1 MAIACIDPTQKI
13 AEDWK
18 ANPYYDRA
26 EQEDWMDLFWGQ
38 DSHFRRLFEKLDT
51 TVVVDLACGHGRHT
65 ARLLSIK
72 TGRHRP
78 KKLYLLDVNQENVE
92 YCKARFAG
100 NPGVQ
105 AFRNNGYDF
114 APLGD
119 SAVSAIVCYDA
130 MVHFEYDAVLSY
142 IRDAFRIWLLAAGP
156 CFTTLISIPRRVV
169 TTNRI
174 HIGGIS

>member
-1 MAIACIDPTQKI
+1 MRHVSTQTQKI

-72 TGRHRP
+72 QAGIGRR
-78 KKLYLLDVNQENVE
+78 
-92 YCKARFAG
+92 
-100 NPGVQ
+100 
-105 AFRNNGYDF
+105 
-114 APLGD
+114 
-119 SAVSAIVCYDA
+119 S
-130 MVHFEYDAVLSY
+130 
-142 IRDAFRIWLLAAGP
+142 
-156 CFTTLISIPRRVV
+156 SIYW
-169 TTNRI
+169 T
-174 HIGGIS
+174 

>member
-1 MAIACIDPTQKI
+1 MRHVSTQTQKI

-51 TVVVDLACGHGRHT
+51 TVAVDLACGHGRHS

-92 YCKARFAG
+92 YLQGPLCRQPWCAG
-100 NPGVQ
+100 
-105 AFRNNGYDF
+105 
-114 APLGD
+114 
-119 SAVSAIVCYDA
+119 VSQ
-130 MVHFEYDAVLSY
+130 
-142 IRDAFRIWLLAAGP
+142 
-156 CFTTLISIPRRVV
+156 
-169 TTNRI
+169 
-174 HIGGIS
+174 